1 MNTDSETRD
10 PLTHSIIGAAFEVH
24 RQLGA
29 GFLESVYGRALT
41 IELQSRGHTVQ
52 SEAPLTVHYKS
63 QAVGSFK
70 ADLLVDDE
78 VIVELKAG
86 SGIAPE
92 HEAQLM
98 NYLRASELKLGLLI
112 HFGQR
117 VDVKRRRM

>member
-1 MNTDSETRD
+1 MNTDSEARD

-41 IELQSRGHTVQ
+41 IELQARGHAVQ
-52 SEAPLTVHYKS
+52 PEAQLTVHYKS

-98 NYLRASELKLGLLI
+98 NYLRASELKLG
-112 HFGQR
+112 
-117 VDVKRRRM
+117 